1 MSCKQ
6 SFGFFNI
13 QRLIIILLIFNS
25 LIAVSQP
32 LKSFSTD
39 PAQFFKEFDSFLTSA
54 DKQQGK
60 EIVNQFEKIWL
71 TKFNATTQQTVIAT
85 SNAMLKKRM
94 TAIPNFRDYFQCLIA
109 YSESNKPLDLY
120 NDWNQQL
127 NQLVWVHCCK
137 N

>member
-1 MSCKQ
+1 
-6 SFGFFNI
+6 
-13 QRLIIILLIFNS
+13 

-39 PAQFFKEFDSFLTSA
+39 PAQFFKEFDSFLTTA

-71 TKFNATTQQTVIAT
+71 TKFNSSTQQSVIAT

-127 NQLVWVHCCK
+127 NLLISKITAGKFDQYL
-137 N
+137 NTSENLIEFSRSYFRN